1 MKYYDEEVDKV
12 LASLETSEEGLSTQ
26 EAQARLNRYGLNKLK
41 EVNKK
46 SKLSKFLDQFKDMMI
61 IVLLIAA
68 VFSGI
73 SSYLNG
79 EAYTDTIVII
89 AVVLLNAIMGFAQEL
104 KADSAVESLKKM
116 TTPNAKVIRNGQVMI
131 CSSEKIVPGDIL
143 SLEAGDTVPADARVI
158 WEVSS
163 SVDESMLTGE
173 SEPIEKNVDVVS
185 SDAQINE
192 RTNMVYSGCN
202 VVYGKLKAVVVKT
215 GMDTELGKIAS
226 SVQKDKEVLSPLQ
239 IKINNISKVLS
250 MIIALI
256 IGFVLVYGIAKGNDT
271 LEIIM
276 LCISLAVA
284 AIPENLPTV
293 ITVTLSLGTTAMAKK
308 NTIVRKISSV
318 ETLGSIDI
326 ICSDKTGTITQNKM
340 TVKEVIFN
348 NKNYKV
354 EKEPIENSELL
365 IDLMVLC
372 NDSKFDPQDKE
383 ILIGDP
389 TETALFKYAM
399 DMGYNPQNIVN
410 ENKRVAEVPFDSDR
424 KMMTTINTVQN
435 KIIVATKGSLDS
447 LLKKCTSYYENGN
460 VYEIN
465 EKQIQ
470 KILNFEKEMAQK
482 SLRVLSFAYKV
493 IKEVPPEDELPAI
506 ESNLTFVGLVGM
518 MDPPRETVKESIK
531 TCREA
536 GIRPIMITGDSLSTA
551 TAIAKEIGI
560 IQEGTGVIEGKELD
574 KLSDEQLIKEVTKY
588 SVYARVQPEHKVRI
602 VKAWQANDK
611 VVAMTGDGVNDAPA
625 IKLAHVGIGM
635 GKTGTEVTKSVAD
648 VILVDDSFSTI
659 VDAVG
664 EGRKIY
670 DNIRNGIIYSLAS
683 NFAEILVVI
692 VGLFNNI
699 EIFLPLHILYINLAT
714 DSVPSICLAFEKA
727 AKGIMKRKPKPVNA
741 PFFTPFVIASLAVS
755 ALFKAVSVLGTYYFA
770 NMYYGQDIART
781 MAFLCM
787 VVQEMAYALN
797 CRNLKEPIIKQG
809 IFSNKAMNIGMLILI
824 VMQLLVFLTP
834 IGSIFEI
841 VPLTFTHLL
850 IIILINVVGFGVIE
864 LSKFGVRKFF
874 KDME

>member
-1 MKYYDEEVDKV
+1 MKYYDEDVDKV
-12 LASLETSEEGLSTQ
+12 LASLETSEEGLSTK
-26 EAQARLNRYGLNKLK
+26 EAEARLNRYGLNKLK

-61 IVLLIAA
+61 VVLLIAA

-104 KADSAVESLKKM
+104 KAESAVESLKKM

-173 SEPIEKNVDVVS
+173 SEPIAKDTEKVN

-192 RTNMVYSGCN
+192 RINMVYSGCN

-215 GMDTELGKIAS
+215 GMETELGKIAS

-250 MIIALI
+250 IIIAII
-256 IGFVLVYGIAKGNDT
+256 IGFVLIYGIAKGNDI

-372 NDSKFDPQDKE
+372 NDSKIDPQNKE
-383 ILIGDP
+383 NLIGDP

-424 KMMTTINTVQN
+424 KMMTTINTIQD

-460 VYEIN
+460 VYELN

-493 IKEVPPEDELPAI
+493 IKEVPQEEELPVV
-506 ESNLTFVGLVGM
+506 ENNLTFVGLVGM

-560 IQEGTGVIEGKELD
+560 IEEGTGVIEGKELD
-574 KLSDEQLIKEVTKY
+574 KLSDEQLIKEVSKY

-602 VKAWQANDK
+602 VKAWQANNK

-648 VILVDDSFSTI
+648 VILIDDSFSTI

-714 DSVPSICLAFEKA
+714 DSIPSICLAFEKA

-741 PFFTPFVIASLAVS
+741 PFFTPFVIASLVVS

-770 NMYYGQDIART
+770 NIYYGQDVART

-787 VVQEMAYALN
+787 VVQEMVYALN
-797 CRNLKEPIIKQG
+797 CRNLKEPIVKQG

-841 VPLTFTHLL
+841 VPLTLTHLL
-850 IIILINVVGFGVIE
+850 IIILINIVGFGVIE

>member
-1 MKYYDEEVDKV
+1 MKYYDEDVDKV
-12 LASLETSEEGLSTQ
+12 LDALQTSEEGLSAT

-41 EVNKK
+41 ETNKK
-46 SKLSKFLDQFKDMMI
+46 SKLAKFLDQFKDMMI

-79 EAYTDTIVII
+79 EPYTDTIVII
-89 AVVLLNAIMGFAQEL
+89 VVVLLNAIMGFAQEL

-116 TTPNAKVIRNGQVMI
+116 TTPNAKVIRDGQVTI
-131 CSSEKIVPGDIL
+131 CSSEKIVPGDIID
-143 SLEAGDTVPADARVI
+143 LEAGDTVPADARVI

-173 SEPIEKNVDVVS
+173 SEPISKDVEKVN

-192 RTNMVYSGCN
+192 RINMVYSGCN

-250 MIIALI
+250 LIIACI
-256 IGFVLVYGIAKGNDT
+256 IGFVLIYGIAKGNDT

-348 NKNYKV
+348 NKKYKV
-354 EKEPIENSELL
+354 EKEPIEKSELL

-372 NDSKFDPQDKE
+372 NDSKIDPQNKE
-383 ILIGDP
+383 NLIGDP

-410 ENKRVAEVPFDSDR
+410 ENKRVAEVPCDSDR
-424 KMMTTINTVQN
+424 KMMTTINTIQD

-460 VYEIN
+460 VYELN

-493 IKEVPPEDELPAI
+493 IKEVPDEDELPNV
-506 ESNLTFVGLVGM
+506 ENDLTFVGLVGM

-560 IQEGTGVIEGKELD
+560 IAEGTGVIEGKELD
-574 KLSDEQLIKEVTKY
+574 KLSDEQLIKEVPKY

-602 VKAWQANDK
+602 VKAWQANNK

-648 VILVDDSFSTI
+648 VILIDDSFSTI

-683 NFAEILVVI
+683 NFAEIIVVV
-692 VGLFNNI
+692 VGLFYNI

-714 DSVPSICLAFEKA
+714 DSIPSICLAFEKA
-727 AKGIMKRKPKPVNA
+727 AN
-741 PFFTPFVIASLAVS
+741 S
-755 ALFKAVSVLGTYYFA
+755 AL
-770 NMYYGQDIART
+770 
-781 MAFLCM
+781 
-787 VVQEMAYALN
+787 
-797 CRNLKEPIIKQG
+797 
-809 IFSNKAMNIGMLILI
+809 
-824 VMQLLVFLTP
+824 LLV
-834 IGSIFEI
+834 
-841 VPLTFTHLL
+841 
-850 IIILINVVGFGVIE
+850 
-864 LSKFGVRKFF
+864 
-874 KDME
+874 

>member
-383 ILIGDP
+383 NLIGDP

-493 IKEVPPEDELPAI
+493 IKEVPPEDELPAV

-787 VVQEMAYALN
+787 VVQEMVYALN

-809 IFSNKAMNIGMLILI
+809 IFSNKAMNMGMLILI

>member
-12 LASLETSEEGLSTQ
+12 LASLETNENGLSTQ

-41 EVNKK
+41 ETNKK

-61 IVLLIAA
+61 VVLLIAA

-104 KADSAVESLKKM
+104 KADSAVESLRKM
-116 TTPNAKVIRNGQVMI
+116 TTPNAKVIRNGQVTI

-192 RTNMVYSGCN
+192 RINMVYSGCN

-250 MIIALI
+250 IIIALI
-256 IGFVLVYGIAKGNDT
+256 IGFVLIYGIAKGNDT

-383 ILIGDP
+383 NLIGDP

-493 IKEVPPEDELPAI
+493 IKEVPPEDELPAV

-574 KLSDEQLIKEVTKY
+574 KLSDEQLIKEVSKY

-602 VKAWQANDK
+602 VKAWQANNK

-714 DSVPSICLAFEKA
+714 DSIPSICLAFEKA

-770 NMYYGQDIART
+770 NMYYGQDVART

-787 VVQEMAYALN
+787 VVQEMVYALN
-797 CRNLKEPIIKQG
+797 CRNLKEPIVKQG

-841 VPLTFTHLL
+841 VPLTLTHLL
-850 IIILINVVGFGVIE
+850 IIILINIVGFGVIE
-864 LSKFGVRKFF
+864 LSKFGVRKLF

>member
-383 ILIGDP
+383 NLIGDP

-809 IFSNKAMNIGMLILI
+809 IFSNKAMNMGMLILI
-824 VMQLLVFLTP
+824 VIQLLVFLTP

>member
-1 MKYYDEEVDKV
+1 MKYYDEDVDKV
-12 LASLETSEEGLSTQ
+12 LASLETSENGLSTA
-26 EAQARLNRYGLNKLK
+26 EAEARLNRYGLNKLK
-41 EVNKK
+41 ETNKK

-61 IVLLIAA
+61 VVLLIAA

-79 EAYTDTIVII
+79 ETYTDTIVII
-89 AVVLLNAIMGFAQEL
+89 AVVLLNAVMGFAQEL

-116 TTPNAKVIRNGQVMI
+116 TTPNAKVIRNGQVTI

-143 SLEAGDTVPADARVI
+143 DLEAGNTVPADARVI

-173 SEPIEKNVDVVS
+173 SEPISKDVEKIS

-192 RTNMVYSGCN
+192 RINMVYSGCN

-215 GMDTELGKIAS
+215 GMETELGKIAS

-250 MIIALI
+250 IIIAII
-256 IGFVLVYGIAKGNDT
+256 IGFVLIYGIARGNDV

-348 NKNYKV
+348 NTNYKV

-372 NDSKFDPQDKE
+372 NDSKVDPENKE
-383 ILIGDP
+383 NLIGDP

-399 DMGYNPQNIVN
+399 DMGYNPQNIVKNN
-410 ENKRVAEVPFDSDR
+410 ERVAEVPFDSDR
-424 KMMTTINTVQN
+424 KMMTTINTVGN

-447 LLKKCTSYYENGN
+447 LLKKCTSYYEKGN
-460 VYEIN
+460 IYELD
-465 EKQIQ
+465 EKHIQ
-470 KILNFEKEMAQK
+470 KILNFEREMAQK

-493 IKEVPPEDELPAI
+493 IKELPPEDELP
-506 ESNLTFVGLVGM
+506 EVENNLTFVGLVGM

-560 IQEGTGVIEGKELD
+560 IEEGTGVIEGKELD
-574 KLSDEQLIKEVTKY
+574 NLSDEQLIKMVPKY

-602 VKAWQANDK
+602 VKAWQANNK

-648 VILVDDSFSTI
+648 VILIDDSFSTI
-659 VDAVG
+659 VDAIG

-683 NFAEILVVI
+683 NFAEILVV
-692 VGLFNNI
+692 VAGLFYNI

-714 DSVPSICLAFEKA
+714 DSIPSICLAFEKA

-741 PFFTPFVIASLAVS
+741 PFFTPFVIASLTVS
-755 ALFKAVSVLGTYYFA
+755 AIFKAISVLGTYYFA
-770 NMYYGQDIART
+770 NIYYGSNVART

-787 VVQEMAYALN
+787 VIQEMVYAIN
-797 CRNLKEPIIKQG
+797 CRNLKEPIVKQG
-809 IFSNKAMNIGMLILI
+809 IFSNKAMNIGMIILI

-834 IGSIFEI
+834 IGNIFEI
-841 VPLTFTHLL
+841 TPLTLNHLF
-850 IIILINVVGFGVIE
+850 IILIINIVGFAFIE
-864 LSKFGVRKFF
+864 LSKFGIRKLF
-874 KDME
+874 KDV

>member
-12 LASLETSEEGLSTQ
+12 LASLETNENGLSTQ
-26 EAQARLNRYGLNKLK
+26 EAEARLNRYGLNKLK
-41 EVNKK
+41 ETNKK

-61 IVLLIAA
+61 VVLLIAA

-104 KADSAVESLKKM
+104 KADYAVESLRKM
-116 TTPNAKVIRNGQVMI
+116 TTPNAKVIRNGQVTI

-192 RTNMVYSGCN
+192 RINMVYSGCN

-250 MIIALI
+250 IIIALI
-256 IGFVLVYGIAKGNDT
+256 IGFVLIYGIAKGNDT

-383 ILIGDP
+383 NLIGDP

-493 IKEVPPEDELPAI
+493 IKEVPSEDELVAV

-574 KLSDEQLIKEVTKY
+574 KLSDEQLIKEVSKY

-602 VKAWQANDK
+602 VKAWQANNK

-714 DSVPSICLAFEKA
+714 DSIPSICLAFEKA

-770 NMYYGQDIART
+770 NMYYGQDVART

-787 VVQEMAYALN
+787 VVQEMVYALN
-797 CRNLKEPIIKQG
+797 CRNLKEPIVKQG

-841 VPLTFTHLL
+841 VPLTLTHLL
-850 IIILINVVGFGVIE
+850 IIILINIVGFGVIE
-864 LSKFGVRKFF
+864 LSKFGVRKLF

>member
-12 LASLETSEEGLSTQ
+12 LASLETNENGLSTQ
-26 EAQARLNRYGLNKLK
+26 EAEARLNRYGLNKLK
-41 EVNKK
+41 ETNKK

-61 IVLLIAA
+61 VVLLIAA

-104 KADSAVESLKKM
+104 KADSAVESLRKM
-116 TTPNAKVIRNGQVMI
+116 TTPNAKVIRNGQVTI

-192 RTNMVYSGCN
+192 RINMVYSGCN

-250 MIIALI
+250 IIIALI
-256 IGFVLVYGIAKGNDT
+256 IGFVLIYGIAKGNDT

-383 ILIGDP
+383 NLIGDP

-493 IKEVPPEDELPAI
+493 IKEVPQEDELPVV
-506 ESNLTFVGLVGM
+506 ENNLTFVGLVGM

-560 IQEGTGVIEGKELD
+560 IEEGTGVIEGKELD
-574 KLSDEQLIKEVTKY
+574 KLSDEQLIKEVSKY

-602 VKAWQANDK
+602 VKAWQANNK

-648 VILVDDSFSTI
+648 VILIDDSFSTI

-714 DSVPSICLAFEKA
+714 DSIPSICLAFEKA

-755 ALFKAVSVLGTYYFA
+755 ALFKAVSVLETYYFA
-770 NMYYGQDIART
+770 NMYYGQDVART

-787 VVQEMAYALN
+787 VVQEMVYALN
-797 CRNLKEPIIKQG
+797 CRNLKEPIVKQG

-841 VPLTFTHLL
+841 VPLTLTHLL
-850 IIILINVVGFGVIE
+850 IIILINIVGFGVIE
-864 LSKFGVRKFF
+864 LSKFGVRKLF

>member
-1 MKYYDEEVDKV
+1 MKYYDEDVDKV
-12 LASLETSEEGLSTQ
+12 LDALQTSEEGLSAT

-41 EVNKK
+41 ETNKK
-46 SKLSKFLDQFKDMMI
+46 SKLAKFLDQFKDMMI

-79 EAYTDTIVII
+79 EPYTDTIVII
-89 AVVLLNAIMGFAQEL
+89 VVVLLNAIMGFAQEL

-116 TTPNAKVIRNGQVMI
+116 TTPNAKVIRDGQVTI
-131 CSSEKIVPGDIL
+131 CSSEKIVPGDIID
-143 SLEAGDTVPADARVI
+143 LEAGDTVPADARVI

-173 SEPIEKNVDVVS
+173 SEPISKDVEKVN

-192 RTNMVYSGCN
+192 RINMVYSGCN

-215 GMDTELGKIAS
+215 GMETELGKIAS

-250 MIIALI
+250 LIIACI
-256 IGFVLVYGIAKGNDT
+256 IGFVLIYGIAKGNDT

-348 NKNYKV
+348 NKKYKV
-354 EKEPIENSELL
+354 EKEPIEKSELL
-365 IDLMVLC
+365 IDVMVLC
-372 NDSKFDPQDKE
+372 NDSKIDPQNKDN
-383 ILIGDP
+383 LIGDP
-389 TETALFKYAM
+389 TETALFKYAL
-399 DMGYNPQNIVN
+399 DMGYNPQNIVKN
-410 ENKRVAEVPFDSDR
+410 NKRVAEVPFDSDR
-424 KMMTTINTVQN
+424 KMMSTINTVQD
-435 KIIVATKGSLDS
+435 KIIVSTKGSLDS
-447 LLKKCTSYYENGN
+447 LLKVCTSYYENGKI
-460 VYEIN
+460 YKLDD
-465 EKQIQ
+465 KQRQ

-482 SLRVLSFAYKV
+482 ALRVLSFAYKV
-493 IKEVPPEDELPAI
+493 IKEVPDEDELPNV
-506 ESNLTFVGLVGM
+506 ENDLTFVGLVGM

-560 IQEGTGVIEGKELD
+560 IAEGTGVIEGKELD
-574 KLSDEQLIKEVTKY
+574 KLSDEQLIKEVPKY

-602 VKAWQANDK
+602 VKAWQANNK

-648 VILVDDSFSTI
+648 VILIDDSFSTI

-683 NFAEILVVI
+683 NFAEIIVVV
-692 VGLFNNI
+692 VGLFYNI

-714 DSVPSICLAFEKA
+714 DSIPSICLAFEKA

-741 PFFTPFVIASLAVS
+741 PFFTPFVIANLALS
-755 ALFKAVSVLGTYYFA
+755 AVFKAVAVLGTYYFA
-770 NMYYGQDIART
+770 NIYFGHNVAST

-787 VVQEMAYALN
+787 VVQEMVYALN
-797 CRNLKEPIIKQG
+797 CRNLKELTVKQG
-809 IFSNKAMNIGMLILI
+809 LFSNKAMNIGMIILLIMQLI
-824 VMQLLVFLTP
+824 VFGTPVGQIFNITAISFMQ
-834 IGSIFEI
+834 I
-841 VPLTFTHLL
+841 VV
-850 IIILINVVGFGVIE
+850 IVLINIISFVLIDFLKLGVKK
-864 LSKFGVRKFF
+864 LFR
-874 KDME
+874 D

>member
-1 MKYYDEEVDKV
+1 MKYYDEDVDKV
-12 LASLETSEEGLSTQ
+12 LDALQTSEEGLSAT

-41 EVNKK
+41 ETNKK
-46 SKLSKFLDQFKDMMI
+46 SKLAKFLDQFKDMMI

-79 EAYTDTIVII
+79 EPYTDTIVII
-89 AVVLLNAIMGFAQEL
+89 VVVLLNAIMGFAQEL

-116 TTPNAKVIRNGQVMI
+116 TTPNAKVIRDGQVTI
-131 CSSEKIVPGDIL
+131 CSSEKIVPGDIID
-143 SLEAGDTVPADARVI
+143 LEAGDTVPADARVI

-173 SEPIEKNVDVVS
+173 SEPISKDVEKVN

-192 RTNMVYSGCN
+192 RINMVYSGCN

-250 MIIALI
+250 LIIACI
-256 IGFVLVYGIAKGNDT
+256 IGFVLIYGIAKGNDT

-348 NKNYKV
+348 NKKYKV
-354 EKEPIENSELL
+354 EKEPIEKSELL
-365 IDLMVLC
+365 IDVMVLC
-372 NDSKFDPQDKE
+372 NDSKIDPQNKDN
-383 ILIGDP
+383 LIGDP
-389 TETALFKYAM
+389 TETALFKYAL
-399 DMGYNPQNIVN
+399 DMGYNPQNIVKN
-410 ENKRVAEVPFDSDR
+410 NKRVAEVPFDSDR
-424 KMMTTINTVQN
+424 KMMSTINTVQD
-435 KIIVATKGSLDS
+435 KIIVSTKGSLDS
-447 LLKKCTSYYENGN
+447 LLKVCTSYYENGKI
-460 VYEIN
+460 YKLDD
-465 EKQIQ
+465 KQRQ
-470 KILNFEKEMAQK
+470 RILNFEKEMAQK
-482 SLRVLSFAYKV
+482 ALRVLSFAYKV
-493 IKEVPPEDELPAI
+493 IKEVPDEDELPNV
-506 ESNLTFVGLVGM
+506 ENDLTFVGLVGM

-560 IQEGTGVIEGKELD
+560 IAEGTGVIEGKELD
-574 KLSDEQLIKEVTKY
+574 KLSDEQLIKEVPKY

-602 VKAWQANDK
+602 VKAWQANNK

-648 VILVDDSFSTI
+648 VILIDDSFSTI

-683 NFAEILVVI
+683 NFAEIIVVV
-692 VGLFNNI
+692 VGLFYNI

-714 DSVPSICLAFEKA
+714 DSIPSICLAFEKA

-741 PFFTPFVIASLAVS
+741 PFFTPFVIANLALS
-755 ALFKAVSVLGTYYFA
+755 AVFKAVAVLGTYYFA
-770 NMYYGQDIART
+770 NIYFGQDVART

-787 VVQEMAYALN
+787 VVQEMVYALN
-797 CRNLKEPIIKQG
+797 CRNLKELTVKQG
-809 IFSNKAMNIGMLILI
+809 LFSNKAMNIGM
-824 VMQLLVFLTP
+824 
-834 IGSIFEI
+834 
-841 VPLTFTHLL
+841 
-850 IIILINVVGFGVIE
+850 IILIIMQLIVFGTPVGQIFNITAISFMQIIVIVLINIISFVLIDFLKLGVKK
-864 LSKFGVRKFF
+864 LFR
-874 KDME
+874 D